1 MFSNEQRSFIDLL
14 LSFLYSWSKK
24 RTAWWRLKTQETQ
37 VNWPL
42 KMEVSKWFVL
52 IVILIFICM
61 SLVVDKLVHSSEILV
76 HVHFVENWVVT
87 KLACLDISC
96 FILLPMIFTVKT
108 SNRLRVFVLLANSQ
122 TAAFLS
128 RLNKLPTC
136 LTELLTN

>member
-61 SLVVDKLVHSSEILV
+61 SLVVDKLVHSCEILV

-87 KLACLDISC
+87 KLACFDISC
-96 FILLPMIFTVKT
+96 FHPPT
-108 SNRLRVFVLLANSQ
+108 NALRCQDFKSSQVTCSAGQFANWCFSF
-122 TAAFLS
+122 AA
-128 RLNKLPTC
+128 K
-136 LTELLTN
+136 